1 MTEIARGMKNNDT
14 LFHFIKWTT
23 GETKFFR
30 DFLFAVDQQKADAY
44 QSVRGDNLSLMVAS
58 RRRRDL
64 AKVWNRFDDNPL
76 TPILSILV
84 SNEDMD
90 ILRDEFGYDTEKMPT
105 LIATLMRNFYLLGF
119 MKINNTSERVDILI
133 DGQQQPQTYLLSTLE
148 KETTTDDKKFKEVMK
163 LIGRRL

>member
-1 MTEIARGMKNNDT
+1 
-14 LFHFIKWTT
+14 
-23 GETKFFR
+23 
-30 DFLFAVDQQKADAY
+30 
-44 QSVRGDNLSLMVAS
+44 
-58 RRRRDL
+58 
-64 AKVWNRFDDNPL
+64 
-76 TPILSILV
+76 
-84 SNEDMD
+84 MD